1 MEGGG
6 VKQAPIADGGQ
17 FLPCFIG
24 RPFRAWLAPP
34 PPPRVPNFNEGSL
47 RALKFRRAPLARD
60 EKIAFWSSDMHPPLS
75 SIHFPR
81 LFPSCSAIMARPVSG
96 FCRRP

>member
-17 FLPCFIG
+17 FLPCYIG

-47 RALKFRRAPLARD
+47 HTVKLRRSPPARH
-60 EKIAFWSSDMHPPLS
+60 EKIAFRRSAMHPLLS
-75 SIHFPR
+75 AIHFPR
-81 LFPSCSAIMARPVSG
+81 LFPSCTPLASRSAIVFGGRP
-96 FCRRP
+96 